1 MRFFSHPIDILPK
14 VWYTKSEDNL
24 TLFSEEGEIM
34 ENTAKPV
41 QARSQKAREKLLKA
55 AIAMYAKKGYHRTTA
70 DEIAAEAG
78 VSTGIAYRYF
88 RNKKDL
94 LLSSLAY
101 AAGDIQETADL
112 DGMDTLDDATD
123 FRSYLDNVL
132 KGFEEIH
139 EKFRDIHEALEGLQH
154 TDEDVRKFYTQ
165 VSLDMMNRVI
175 EKLRAFMHDEEH
187 IREKAYLA
195 VSMVE
200 QYCHLKMNSELI
212 DLDFDVL
219 REKTI
224 DTVLHIL
231 QSKEK

>member
-1 MRFFSHPIDILPK
+1 
-14 VWYTKSEDNL
+14 
-24 TLFSEEGEIM
+24 M

-41 QARSQKAREKLLKA
+41 QARSQKTREKLLKA
-55 AIAMYAKKGYHRTTA
+55 AISMYAKKGYHRTTV
-70 DEIAAEAG
+70 DEIAVEAG

-94 LLSSLAY
+94 LLSALAF
-101 AAGDIQETADL
+101 ADKDIQETANL
-112 DGMDTLDDATD
+112 DSIDTLDNTTD
-123 FRSYLDNVL
+123 FRLYLDKVL
-132 KGFEEIH
+132 KGFEDIH
-139 EKFRDIHEALEGLQH
+139 VKFRDIHEELEGLQH
-154 TDEDVRKFYTQ
+154 TDQDVRKFYAE

-175 EKLRAFMHDEEH
+175 EKLRAFLHDEEH

-200 QYCHLKMNSELI
+200 QYCHLKMNRELI

-219 REKTI
+219 REETI